1 MGTADGG
8 LWERKYL
15 VLQDVCS
22 RLYLADYA
30 LICLSAILGHFL
42 LGSTMENLTNVLHAL
57 LRELF
62 LGRPCALS
70 GRHCGVSSQGRYL
83 ASYQPRTE
91 DAQRL
96 ATEVL
101 TFVLTFRDYVQTQ
114 GSSAPV
120 LAVGG
125 RGLAFC
131 CVALLHS
138 SHLCQGPWG
147 LEVSRNSLMFRRW
160 PCEAGDSGSY
170 LSFPSK
176 ALLREKFSPI
186 PVQ

>member
-1 MGTADGG
+1 M
-8 LWERKYL
+8 LERNPG
-15 VLQDVCS
+15 
-22 RLYLADYA
+22 A
-30 LICLSAILGHFL
+30 FPP
-42 LGSTMENLTNVLHAL
+42 GSTMENLTNVPHAL

-62 LGRPCALS
+62 VGRSCALWQALWSLITMEVPGFVPAEGRRMRSDWPPRSLLSCSLS
-70 GRHCGVSSQGRYL
+70 GITFK
-83 ASYQPRTE
+83 PRG
-91 DAQRL
+91 AL
-96 ATEVL
+96 L
-101 TFVLTFRDYVQTQ
+101 
-114 GSSAPV
+114 PV

-125 RGLAFC
+125 RGLTFC

-147 LEVSRNSLMFRRW
+147 LEVSRNSLVFQRW

-176 ALLREKFSPI
+176 ALLREKFLPI